1 MAKKGAGRKRIPME
15 KIEDSS
21 KVGVTFS
28 KRRSGLFKKAC
39 AVRSLC
45 DCHTAIVIFSGDN
58 TVYSFGDP
66 SSDRIFNSFIGAT
79 PAEESEGA
87 TRAEESEGATPAE
100 ESEGATPAEESDVP
114 QLTEGYD
121 FCQLMEEMTEY
132 EGIVDAEKT
141 RENGFTEV
149 ENDPQDENCLGK
161 LWSAPV
167 EELTLAEAE
176 EMLAKLEDF
185 KPFEDTSS
193 SQAQT

>member
-1 MAKKGAGRKRIPME
+1 ME
-15 KIEDSS
+15 LS
-21 KVGVTFS
+21 VTFS

-39 AVRSLC
+39 AVRFLC

>member
-87 TRAEESEGATPAE
+87 TPAQESEGAT
-100 ESEGATPAEESDVP
+100 SAEESDVP